1 MLTNKFPKLFYQ
13 AVLNGCVNMV

>member
-13 AVLNGCVNMV
+13 AILNGCVNMV